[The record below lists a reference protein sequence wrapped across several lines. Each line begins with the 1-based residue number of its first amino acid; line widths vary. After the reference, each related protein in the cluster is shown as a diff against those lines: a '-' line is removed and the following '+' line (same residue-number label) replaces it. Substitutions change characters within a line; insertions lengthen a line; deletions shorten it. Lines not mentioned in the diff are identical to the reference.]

1 VPTYIDH
8 LQRLI
13 NIDIKPKRIISLV
26 PSQTELLCDLGL
38 TDEVIGITKFCI
50 HPNEWF
56 KNKTRIGGTKNID
69 IDKVKNLQPDLII
82 ANKEENTKTD
92 IEQLEKIA
100 PVWISDIT
108 NLQDALQ
115 MIERV
120 GSIVNKAFEANE
132 ICDKIKTEFEIL
144 NQFVANQLIENL
156 TCCYIIWQKP
166 YMSIGADTF
175 INSMLQLCGL
185 TNIYVTE
192 NRYPEISIENLI
204 AIKPNV
210 VMLSSEP
217 FPFKE
222 EHLQELQNLLPNSKV
237 FFVDGEM
244 FSWYGSRLLKAPKY
258 FIELLQKNQ

>member
-1 VPTYIDH
+1 MPTYIDQ

-50 HPNEWF
+50 HPNKWF

-69 IDKVKNLQPDLII
+69 IDKVKSLQPDLII

-120 GSIVNKAFEANE
+120 GSIVNKAFVANE

-192 NRYPEISIENLI
+192 NRYPEMSIENLI